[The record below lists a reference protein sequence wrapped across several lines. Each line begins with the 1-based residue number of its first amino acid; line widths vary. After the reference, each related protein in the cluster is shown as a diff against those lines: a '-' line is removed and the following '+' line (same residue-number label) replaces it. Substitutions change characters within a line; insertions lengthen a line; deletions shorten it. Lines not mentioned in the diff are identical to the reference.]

1 METMDIK
8 AIGILWFENSRQYAE
23 YLAVFD
29 DASDMAPTYGK
40 WQKRAAEVYETAL
53 RSGKNVIKVNASVDE
68 FRTWC
73 IANGKGL
80 NAEGRMNFAAF
91 KAGEKYR

>member
-1 METMDIK
+1 MERMEIK
-8 AIGILWFENSRQYAE
+8 AIGILWFTNSTQYAQ
-23 YLAVFD
+23 YLAIFD
-29 DASDMAPTYGK
+29 DASVMAPTYAK

-53 RSGKNVIKVNASVDE
+53 RSGKDVIKVYAGADE
-68 FRTWC
+68 FKTWC

-91 KAGEKYR
+91 KAGEKFR